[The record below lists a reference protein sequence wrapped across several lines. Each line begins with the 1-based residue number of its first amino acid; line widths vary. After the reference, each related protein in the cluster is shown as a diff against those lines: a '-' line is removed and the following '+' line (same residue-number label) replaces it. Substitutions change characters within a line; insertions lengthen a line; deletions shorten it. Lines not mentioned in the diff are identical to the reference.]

1 MKFGLIYEL
10 STPRPFTRETQKA
23 VFEHAIEQVVLADE
37 LGFSSVW
44 CVEHHFLEEY
54 SHASCPDM
62 FLAAVARE
70 TKQIRLGFGIA
81 TCVPAMHHPIRL
93 AEKAAFLDILSGGRV
108 EFGTGRTSTWN
119 ELGGFNACV
128 DDTKRSWD
136 EYCRVI
142 PQMWQNER
150 YGYEGAFHTM
160 PERNVLPKPWQD
172 PHPPLWV
179 AVTGHGTEL
188 DAADRGMGALIL
200 SIADVERN
208 IPRFEA
214 YRERVKKA
222 EPVGAFVNDQIAVAN
237 WLFCHPDG
245 QYARQ
250 RGEEMVATFGYMAGQ
265 TVEISEAYP
274 ASNYT
279 AIGLLGTLRPDP
291 HAPGEQKLPP
301 SGLCFGD
308 PATLVETV
316 KRWEAAGADHL
327 VFMIQAREAVPQ
339 QEVLDSLRLF
349 AREVMPHFGAQAPK
363 RAAGGA
369 R

>member
-23 VFEHAIEQVVLADE
+23 VFDNAIEQVALADE
-37 LGFSSVW
+37 LGYTSVW

-70 TKQIRLGFGIA
+70 TRQIRLGFGIA
-81 TCVPAMHHPIRL
+81 TCVPAIHHPARL
-93 AEKAAFLDILSGGRV
+93 AEKAAFLDVLSGGRV

-128 DDTKRSWD
+128 EDTKRSWD

-142 PQMWQNER
+142 PRMWTRDR
-150 YGYEGAFHTM
+150 YGYEGTFHTM
-160 PERNVLPKPWQD
+160 PERCVLPKPWQD

-200 SIADVERN
+200 SLADVERN

-214 YRERVKKA
+214 YRERIKRA
-222 EPVGAFVNDQIAVAN
+222 RPVGDFVNDQIAVAN
-237 WLFCHPDG
+237 WMFCHEDG
-245 QYARQ
+245 AYARR
-250 RGEEMVATFGYMAGQ
+250 RGEELISTFGYMAGQ

-291 HAPGEQKLPP
+291 HAPDERKPPP

-308 PATLVETV
+308 PASLIETV
-316 KRWEAAGADHL
+316 RRWEAAGADHL
-327 VFMIQAREAVPQ
+327 IFMIQARETLPQ
-339 QEVLDSLRLF
+339 REVLDSLRLF
-349 AREVMPHFGAQAPK
+349 ARDVMPHF
-363 RAAGGA
+363 AASHAA
-369 R
+369 RSESR